1 MEFTVL
7 RRVVLY
13 SSGRA
18 IDRAEWQLHLERCGM
33 SEFIPLWEVRTLVTD
48 ALEVVNDVDEA
59 TPPELHAG
67 LQSIRHRLH
76 SALKSLDRAIDR
88 DRGWPRLAARA

>member
-1 MEFTVL
+1 
-7 RRVVLY
+7 
-13 SSGRA
+13 
-18 IDRAEWQLHLERCGM
+18 M

-48 ALEVVNDVDEA
+48 ALQVVNDVDEG

-67 LQSIRHRLH
+67 LQRIRHRLH
-76 SALKSLDRAIDR
+76 SALKSLDWAMDP